1 MRDKFY
7 QVMKKS
13 QIILLPLAIILVAGI
28 AYASSGGGEP
38 IDHAKQMKDFGWR
51 ILNTAILVFFLYKM
65 AWKKMKAFF
74 VDRRE
79 AIKAQMDQSEA
90 AKAEAEQ
97 KFKEYSD
104 RLEKATGEITG
115 IADMIKAQ
123 GVAEREK
130 IIESAKKSSEK
141 MKEDATARMDQEY
154 KKASKRLRIEA
165 AELSVLMAED
175 ILKKSVKPQDHE
187 TMVKDFLE
195 RMVRQN

>member
-1 MRDKFY
+1 MRSKFY
-7 QVMKKS
+7 LIFKKS
-13 QIILLPLAIILVAGI
+13 LLPLCFTLIAGI

-38 IDHAKQMKDFGWR
+38 IDHAAQMKDLAWR
-51 ILNTAILVFFLYKM
+51 VLNTAILVFFLYKL
-65 AWKKMKAFF
+65 AWKKMKGFF

-79 AIKAQMDQSEA
+79 AIKAQMDQAET

-130 IIESAKKSSEK
+130 IIESAKRSSEK
-141 MKEDATARMDQEY
+141 MKEDAKARMDQEY
-154 KKASKRLRIEA
+154 KKASGRLRIEA

-187 TMVKDFLE
+187 NMVKDFLE
-195 RMVRQN
+195 RMVKQN

>member
-1 MRDKFY
+1 MRNTFY
-7 QVMKKS
+7 QVLKKS
-13 QIILLPLAIILVAGI
+13 LLPLCITLIAGV

-38 IDHAKQMKDFGWR
+38 VDHAAQMKDFAWR
-51 ILNTAILVFFLYKM
+51 ILNTAILVFFLYKL

-130 IIESAKKSSEK
+130 IVESAKRSSEK
-141 MKEDATARMDQEY
+141 MKEDAKARMDQEY
-154 KKASKRLRIEA
+154 KKASERLRIEA

-187 TMVKDFLE
+187 IMVKDFLE

>member
-1 MRDKFY
+1 MRNKFY
-7 QVMKKS
+7 QVLKKS
-13 QIILLPLAIILVAGI
+13 LLPLLFTLIAGI

-38 IDHAKQMKDFGWR
+38 VDHMAQMKDLGWR
-51 ILNTAILVFFLYKM
+51 VLNTAILVFFLYKM
-65 AWKKMKAFF
+65 SWKKIKGFF

-79 AIKAQMDQSEA
+79 AIKAQMDQAES
-90 AKAEAEQ
+90 AKTDAEQ

-130 IIESAKKSSEK
+130 IIESAKRSSEK
-141 MKEDATARMDQEY
+141 MKEDAKARMDQEY
-154 KKASKRLRIEA
+154 KKASDRLRVEA

-187 TMVKDFLE
+187 NMVKDFLE
-195 RMVRQN
+195 RMVKQN

>member
-1 MRDKFY
+1 MRNKFF
-7 QVMKKS
+7 QVLKNS
-13 QIILLPLAIILVAGI
+13 LLPLFLILIAGA

-38 IDHAKQMKDFGWR
+38 VDHAAQMKDLAWR
-51 ILNTAILVFFLYKM
+51 VLNTAILVFFLYKM
-65 AWKKMKAFF
+65 AWKKMKGFF

-79 AIKAQMDQSEA
+79 AIKAQMDQAETAKSEA
-90 AKAEAEQ
+90 EL

-130 IIESAKKSSEK
+130 IVESAKRSSEK
-141 MKEDATARMDQEY
+141 MKEDAKARMDQEY
-154 KKASKRLRIEA
+154 KKASDRLRIEA

>member
-1 MRDKFY
+1 MRIKFY
-7 QVMKKS
+7 QLLKKS
-13 QIILLPLAIILVAGI
+13 LLPLSITLIAGV

-38 IDHAKQMKDFGWR
+38 VDHAAQMKDLAWR
-51 ILNTAILVFFLYKM
+51 VLNTAILVFFLYKM

-79 AIKAQMDQSEA
+79 AIKAQMDQAEA

-97 KFKEYSD
+97 KYKEYSD

-141 MKEDATARMDQEY
+141 MKEDAKARMEQEY
-154 KKASKRLRIEA
+154 NKASKRLRIEA

-195 RMVRQN
+195 RMVKQN

>member
-1 MRDKFY
+1 MRNTFY
-7 QVMKKS
+7 QILKKS
-13 QIILLPLAIILVAGI
+13 LLPLFITLIAGV

-38 IDHAKQMKDFGWR
+38 VDHAAQMKDFAWR
-51 ILNTAILVFFLYKM
+51 ILNTAILVFFLYKL

-130 IIESAKKSSEK
+130 IVESAKRSSEK
-141 MKEDATARMDQEY
+141 MKEDAKARMDQEY
-154 KKASKRLRIEA
+154 KKASERLRIEA

-187 TMVKDFLE
+187 IMVKDFLE

>member
-1 MRDKFY
+1 MRNKFY
-7 QVMKKS
+7 QVLKGS
-13 QIILLPLAIILVAGI
+13 LLPLTFTLIAGV

-38 IDHAKQMKDFGWR
+38 VDHAAQMKDLGWR
-51 ILNTAILVFFLYKM
+51 VLNTAILVFFLYKL
-65 AWKKMKAFF
+65 AWKKMKGFF
-74 VDRRE
+74 VERRE
-79 AIKAQMDQSEA
+79 AIKAQMDQAETS
-90 AKAEAEQ
+90 KSEAEQ

-130 IIESAKKSSEK
+130 IIESAKRSSEK
-141 MKEDATARMDQEY
+141 MKEDAKARMDQEY
-154 KKASKRLRIEA
+154 KKSSERLRIEA

>member
-1 MRDKFY
+1 MRNKLY
-7 QVMKKS
+7 QVLKRS
-13 QIILLPLAIILVAGI
+13 LPPLLITLVAGV
-28 AYASSGGGEP
+28 AYASTGGGEP
-38 IDHAKQMKDFGWR
+38 VDHVAQMKDLGWR
-51 ILNTAILVFFLYKM
+51 VLNTAILLFFLYKL
-65 AWKKMKAFF
+65 AWKKMKGFF

-79 AIKAQMDQSEA
+79 AIKAQMDQAEE

-97 KFKEYSD
+97 KFKEYSE
-104 RLEKATGEITG
+104 RLEKATGEIVG

-130 IIESAKKSSEK
+130 IIESAKRSSEK
-141 MKEDATARMDQEY
+141 MKEDAKARMDQEY
-154 KKASKRLRIEA
+154 KKASERLRVEA

-187 TMVKDFLE
+187 NMVKDFLE

>member
-1 MRDKFY
+1 
-7 QVMKKS
+7 MK
-13 QIILLPLAIILVAGI
+13 G
-28 AYASSGGGEP
+28 
-38 IDHAKQMKDFGWR
+38 
-51 ILNTAILVFFLYKM
+51 
-65 AWKKMKAFF
+65 FF

-79 AIKAQMDQSEA
+79 AIKAQMDQAET

-141 MKEDATARMDQEY
+141 MKEDAKARMDQEY
-154 KKASKRLRIEA
+154 NKASKKLRIEA

-187 TMVKDFLE
+187 NMVKDFLE